1 MRARSSGP
9 PTSDRSLLVIDLVY
23 VLGIIAL
30 FVIVGLVAKAVEK
43 L

>member
-1 MRARSSGP
+1 MRSRFSGS